1 MKILQLSKKFP
12 YPLKDGESLAISYL
26 SKAYHQLGAEV
37 SLLAMN
43 TTKHPFSL
51 HQVPE
56 EYDQYAAIHSVRVD
70 NHLRWQ
76 DAFRNLFTRA
86 SYHISRFESSAYAK
100 KLESILRSNQFDI
113 IQLETVYLAPYIPL
127 IRSLTATPIVMRAH
141 NVEYEIWERIA
152 QNTSNPLKRTYLNLL
167 THRLRRYEVEQLS
180 NYDLLL
186 AITQRDL
193 DHFRKKGYRGEA
205 VHIPIGLDLD
215 LYTPDWSSFQRPL
228 SISFIGSLDWMPNL
242 EGIAWFLDKVWPQ
255 VHRQFPE
262 VELHIAG
269 RNTPESFRQKYQTP
283 QVRIHG
289 EVEDARAF
297 INQHSMMVV
306 PLLSGSGMRAKI
318 LEGMALGKAVLTT
331 RLGLEGIKAD
341 HQKTVLTADDPDEFL
356 NAVEWATQHPTALEE
371 VGRAARQQVASLYS
385 NLTIAEVA
393 IQKFQALKAASQ
405 PSVQKK
411 KVW

>member
-1 MKILQLSKKFP
+1 MRSEIYSRVP
-12 YPLKDGESLAISYL
+12 PTISVGL
-26 SKAYHQLGAEV
+26 
-37 SLLAMN
+37 N
-43 TTKHPFSL
+43 P
-51 HQVPE
+51 PP
-56 EYDQYAAIHSVRVD
+56 IR
-70 NHLRWQ
+70 
-76 DAFRNLFTRA
+76 
-86 SYHISRFESSAYAK
+86 K